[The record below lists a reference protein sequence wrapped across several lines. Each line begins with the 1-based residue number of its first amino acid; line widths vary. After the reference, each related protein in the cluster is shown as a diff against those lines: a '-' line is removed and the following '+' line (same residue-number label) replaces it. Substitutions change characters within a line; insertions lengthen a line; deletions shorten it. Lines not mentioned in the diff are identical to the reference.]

1 MWRLGSPSCGSI
13 LITCAPPSASA
24 CPAHGTAM
32 KWPNSSTV
40 TPANGWL
47 ISLRGAPRSLAYAL
61 APGLSPAAADTST
74 RGHTES
80 GPSGAALRNHVE
92 RYDTHS
98 VGCSEPLDRHGE
110 VSPATRANVADDPA
124 GGFLTVNSSAV
135 NNSTRTR
142 TTDSQTDL
150 SLLK

>member
-1 MWRLGSPSCGSI
+1 GRLSPPPSGAMWRLGSPSCGSI

-74 RGHTES
+74 RGHTDLT
-80 GPSGAALRNHVE
+80 LR
-92 RYDTHS
+92 
-98 VGCSEPLDRHGE
+98 
-110 VSPATRANVADDPA
+110 
-124 GGFLTVNSSAV
+124 GGQFGWPENLQAPP
-135 NNSTRTR
+135 
-142 TTDSQTDL
+142 
-150 SLLK
+150 

>member
-47 ISLRGAPRSLAYAL
+47 ISLRGVARSLAYAL
-61 APGLSPAAADTST
+61 APGLSPAAADRFT

-80 GPSGAALRNHVE
+80 GHSGAALRNDVV
-92 RYDTHS
+92 RYDTH
-98 VGCSEPLDRHGE
+98 VVEFSEPLDRHRE
-110 VSPATRANVADDPA
+110 VAPATRA
-124 GGFLTVNSSAV
+124 
-135 NNSTRTR
+135 
-142 TTDSQTDL
+142 
-150 SLLK
+150 